1 MTFVVTRDLRRK
13 MLLMNFMTIT
23 FDHYKKQDL
32 EKNSIKFADLKINGL
47 MTSLEEKVKLSFFA
61 VPLVKHVLEE
71 IISGATFSTRSA
83 KTASTKITLERL

>member
-1 MTFVVTRDLRRK
+1 
-13 MLLMNFMTIT
+13 MTIIRN
-23 FDHYKKQDL
+23 KIWRKIQS
-32 EKNSIKFADLKINGL
+32 NFADLKINGL

>member
-1 MTFVVTRDLRRK
+1 
-13 MLLMNFMTIT
+13 
-23 FDHYKKQDL
+23 
-32 EKNSIKFADLKINGL
+32 